1 MQAFLAEQVEP
12 EIDPYIHSKDNRSA
26 ATKLLLIEGF
36 LSEVTLS
43 LFDATSVVALF
54 LSTLGAAPW
63 QIGLVSAVRLMGI
76 HVPQLFVATRF
87 HGRLSGLLV
96 KFASFQWLATVLMV
110 LAPGVAH
117 FIGPG
122 PALACFALGWA
133 CFFFSEGA
141 SDVPWSEAVACTVG
155 RKCGK
160 FLGMYGLI
168 ESLGTMFA
176 GVIVYI
182 FARTG
187 AMGSAL
193 GYLGVFGLGSLGLM
207 ATVPMLRRV
216 ERYERLAR
224 FRRRRRR
231 LLQARAAGT
240 RAPAAGIADAGAAG
254 GGVPDAREAYDGPE
268 SAAAAGGIAADSGRA
283 AGAGDVSGVVAN
295 AGDSNGAGAASDAG
309 RTILQAHG
317 IAGALRLFAR
327 KVAKPGSR
335 FRPFVGAHLLSMGI
349 YLISP
354 FIFLYAWN
362 EMGLTA
368 RDSGLVVCAEMA
380 GLLLGSIAAGRLG
393 ERSGSG
399 AVVRLSCI
407 ASAGVPLFAMLSG
420 FLPATSLLPATSR
433 AVWGLAAVTA
443 SMVCMGVFQA
453 SSWAGGTGYV
463 VERTNEQDRPIVIAM
478 LNFLVLPFLCL
489 SPVGGLAIK
498 QAGYIPVFAA
508 AVVPC
513 LGSAVL
519 ALKVD

>member
-1 MQAFLAEQVEP
+1 MVRGCGLYCWQEMRQVSRHVRVDREP
-12 EIDPYIHSKDNRSA
+12 GDHVCRGDRIHICPDR
-26 ATKLLLIEGF
+26 
-36 LSEVTLS
+36 
-43 LFDATSVVALF
+43 
-54 LSTLGAAPW
+54 
-63 QIGLVSAVRLMGI
+63 R
-76 HVPQLFVATRF
+76 
-87 HGRLSGLLV
+87 HGQCSGLLRRFRPRFVGAYGYGSYV
-96 KFASFQWLATVLMV
+96 KACR
-110 LAPGVAH
+110 
-117 FIGPG
+117 
-122 PALACFALGWA
+122 ALRKVSPVSQAA
-133 CFFFSEGA
+133 
-141 SDVPWSEAVACTVG
+141 EAV
-155 RKCGK
+155 
-160 FLGMYGLI
+160 
-168 ESLGTMFA
+168 
-176 GVIVYI
+176 
-182 FARTG
+182 
-187 AMGSAL
+187 
-193 GYLGVFGLGSLGLM
+193 
-207 ATVPMLRRV
+207 
-216 ERYERLAR
+216 
-224 FRRRRRR
+224 
-231 LLQARAAGT
+231 
-240 RAPAAGIADAGAAG
+240 
-254 GGVPDAREAYDGPE
+254 
-268 SAAAAGGIAADSGRA
+268 AAGGIAADSGRA